1 MSSPETAFA
10 YEEPS
15 IHTILNQSGFLLVLN
30 LVNVCL
36 DKLLYCGLIGQLFI
50 GILWGTPGAKW
61 LSDDAET
68 VIQQL
73 GYLGLILLV
82 YEGGLSTSLSSL
94 RANLFLSVAVAL
106 TGIATPMA
114 LSFILMELVSATP
127 LQAFAAGA
135 ALSATSLGTTF
146 TILSTTDLVKTR
158 LGVVTTS
165 AAMLDDVVGL
175 VMVQIITNLGGGG
188 GDSFSAV
195 TVIRPIFVSLAFG
208 VGVVLVCRFGVTPT
222 LRVLFMHR
230 DKFPNAAK
238 TVQFAFLAYTCL
250 LVGLVAGATYAGT
263 SSLFAAYLAGVSAT
277 WISDFFEQSSAAEH
291 HSCLGST
298 TGYELRT
305 QNASQERASSQGSVT
320 SERDGQGNPSQS
332 GDMSSSCAEYPTGSL
347 VYERYYAEPAKRILI
362 PLFFVSHVHSL
373 SHDDSTDVGQA
384 SIGFAVPITEMFRE
398 DIVWRG
404 VIYAILMFFG
414 KVVTGTWLVRFTF
427 GPVSSL
433 VRTLTA
439 FFSYVRLACARSPQA
454 KSAKVK
460 DKTTKKEK
468 ARLRDSNTV
477 AADQSTDKVAGS
489 GKSASNGNNSSQRAS
504 ASSTARDHPWPERA
518 SSSSSLPPKPKS
530 LYPSSILGLAMV
542 ARGEIGYL
550 IASLAESKGIFGQ
563 GPTGGS
569 SDTYLV
575 VVWAISICTLL
586 GPICVGTLVRRV
598 KTLQQQRINSGGP
611 DPLGVWGI

>member
-10 YEEPS
+10 YEEPF

-68 VIQQL
+68 VTQQL

-165 AAMLDDVVGL
+165 AAMLDDV
-175 VMVQIITNLGGGG
+175 IITNLGGGG

-195 TVIRPIFVSLAFG
+195 TVIRPIFESLAFG
-208 VGVVLVCRFGVTPT
+208 VGVVLVCQFGVTPT

-305 QNASQERASSQGSVT
+305 QNASQERASSQESVT
-320 SERDGQGNPSQS
+320 SERDGQGKPSQS

-347 VYERYYAEPAKRILI
+347 VYERYYAEPAKRILK
-362 PLFFVSHVHSL
+362 PLFF
-373 SHDDSTDVGQA
+373 A

-460 DKTTKKEK
+460 DKTTNKEK
-468 ARLRDSNTV
+468 ARSRDSNTV

-489 GKSASNGNNSSQRAS
+489 GTSASNGNNSSQRAS

-598 KTLQQQRINSGGP
+598 QTLQQQRTNSGGP

>member
-188 GDSFSAV
+188 GHSFSAV
-195 TVIRPIFVSLAFG
+195 AVIRPIFVSLAFG

-230 DKFPNAAK
+230 DKFPIAAK

-291 HSCLGST
+291 HSRFGST

-332 GDMSSSCAEYPTGSL
+332 GGMSSSCAEYPTGSL

-362 PLFFVSHVHSL
+362 PLFF
-373 SHDDSTDVGQA
+373 A
-384 SIGFAVPITEMFRE
+384 SIGFAVPITEMFRG
-398 DIVWRG
+398 DIFWRG

-454 KSAKVK
+454 TSAKVK
-460 DKTTKKEK
+460 NKTTKKEK
-468 ARLRDSNTV
+468 ARSRDSNTV

-489 GKSASNGNNSSQRAS
+489 GTSASNGNNSSQRAS

-518 SSSSSLPPKPKS
+518 SSSSSLPPKPRS

-586 GPICVGTLVRRV
+586 GPICVGTLVRRI

>member
-1 MSSPETAFA
+1 MSSTKTAFA
-10 YEEPS
+10 YEEPL

-30 LVNVCL
+30 LINVCL

-188 GDSFSAV
+188 GGGGGDSFSAV

-208 VGVVLVCRFGVTPT
+208 VGVVLVCRFGVKPT
-222 LRVLFMHR
+222 LRVLFSHR
-230 DKFPNAAK
+230 ENFPNAVK
-238 TVQFAFLAYTCL
+238 TVQFSFLAYTCL

-277 WISDFFEQSSAAEH
+277 WISDFFEQSSAAKH
-291 HSCLGST
+291 HNSSGST

-305 QNASQERASSQGSVT
+305 QNASLERAFSQRSVT
-320 SERDGQGNPSQS
+320 SERNEQGNTSQS
-332 GDMSSSCAEYPTGSL
+332 GAMSSSFPEFPTGSL

-362 PLFFVSHVHSL
+362 PLFF
-373 SHDDSTDVGQA
+373 A
-384 SIGFAVPITEMFRE
+384 SIGFAVPITEMFKG

-404 VIYAILMFFG
+404 VIYAIIMFFG

-433 VRTLTA
+433 ARTLTA
-439 FFSYVRLACARSPQA
+439 FLSYVKLVCARSPQA
-454 KSAKVK
+454 KVAKAK
-460 DKTTKKEK
+460 QKTTKRGN
-468 ARLRDSNTV
+468 ARSRDSNT
-477 AADQSTDKVAGS
+477 AAPNQSTDKVAGS
-489 GKSASNGNNSSQRAS
+489 ATSASNGNNSSEGAS
-504 ASSTARDHPWPERA
+504 ASSTARDHPGPERA

-530 LYPSSILGLAMV
+530 LYPSSLLGLAMV

-550 IASLAESKGIFGQ
+550 IASLAESKGIFGE

-598 KTLQQQRINSGGP
+598 KTLQQQRSNSGGP